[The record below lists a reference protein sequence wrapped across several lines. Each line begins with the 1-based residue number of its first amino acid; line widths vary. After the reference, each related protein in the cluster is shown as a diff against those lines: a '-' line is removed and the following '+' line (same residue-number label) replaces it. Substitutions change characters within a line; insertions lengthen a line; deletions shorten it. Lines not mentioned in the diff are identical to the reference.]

1 MSNDALGNKIR
12 YKQNLSLNGKYGWRT
27 IFARCRYQPY
37 RIIFLPVLL
46 LISVL
51 VRCFYKISS
60 FSRRNTNHKG
70 QIKPIALYLPQY
82 HTIPENDD
90 WWGKGFTEWTNVRK
104 AKPLFPGHYQP
115 HVPHPDIGYYDL
127 SDVSVMKKQADMAK
141 RYGIYGFCFYYYH
154 FKDGKRLL
162 EKPLNNWLS
171 HPEIDFPFC
180 FSWAN
185 ENWTRSW
192 DGGDKKVIMP
202 QDYDKSNMNLMIRE
216 MISAFKDK
224 RYIKVDGKPVLLVYR
239 PEIIPNCLDVVAR
252 WREIAVE
259 NGFPGLYLVM
269 MQNFSFNNPT
279 MFGMDAASEFAA
291 IKRHGSLF
299 EENEV
304 DVMPLVGLNA
314 VRYDAVRR
322 FHREQNAKS
331 FIRYKCVCPG
341 WDNTPRRG
349 YESHFILDAAPCK
362 FEKMLEDAC
371 RATLEDA
378 ELKKNGYVFINAW
391 NEWGEGAHLEPDEK
405 YGYANLEAVKRC
417 VSRFA

>member
-1 MSNDALGNKIR
+1 M
-12 YKQNLSLNGKYGWRT
+12 
-27 IFARCRYQPY
+27 
-37 RIIFLPVLL
+37 
-46 LISVL
+46 
-51 VRCFYKISS
+51 FYKISS
-60 FSRRNTNHKG
+60 FSRRNTNLKG

-127 SDVSVMKKQADMAK
+127 SNVSVMKKQADMAK

-162 EKPLNNWLS
+162 EKPLNNWLQ

-180 FSWAN
+180 FAWAN

-202 QDYDKSNMNLMIRE
+202 QDYDKPNMNRMIRE
-216 MISAFKDK
+216 MIPAFKDK
-224 RYIKVDGKPVLLVYR
+224 RYIKVDGKPMLLVYR
-239 PEIIPNCLDVVAR
+239 PEIIPNCRDVVAR

-269 MQNFSFNNPT
+269 MQNFSFNNPI

-304 DVMPLVGLNA
+304 DVKPLIGLNA

-322 FHREQNAKS
+322 FHREQNAKN

-349 YESHFILDAAPCK
+349 QESHFILDAAPCK

-371 RATLEDA
+371 RATLEHA

-391 NEWGEGAHLEPDEK
+391 NEWGEGNYIEPCIK
-405 YGYANLEAVKRC
+405 YGRGYINVLKRNL
-417 VSRFA
+417 S

>member
-1 MSNDALGNKIR
+1 
-12 YKQNLSLNGKYGWRT
+12 
-27 IFARCRYQPY
+27 
-37 RIIFLPVLL
+37 LPVLL

-51 VRCFYKISS
+51 VRCFSKISS
-60 FSRRNTNHKG
+60 FSRRNTNLKG

-202 QDYDKSNMNLMIRE
+202 QDYDKSNMNRMILE
-216 MISAFKDK
+216 MIPAFKDK
-224 RYIKVDGKPVLLVYR
+224 RYIKVDGKPMLLVYR
-239 PEIIPNCLDVVAR
+239 PEIIPDVQNTVNE
-252 WREIAVE
+252 WRKIVIG

-269 MQNFSFNNPT
+269 MQNFDFRSPLE
-279 MFGMDAASEFAA
+279 FGMDAATEFAGVRGNCVSNLYYA
-291 IKRHGSLF
+291 KEYNVKLLK
-299 EENEV
+299 
-304 DVMPLVGLNA
+304 DLNF
-314 VRYDAVRR
+314 VRYDAVKA
-322 FHREQNAKS
+322 FHCSLNNS
-331 FIRYKCVCPG
+331 DFLRYKCVCPG
-341 WDNTPRRG
+341 WDNSPRRG
-349 YESHFILDAAPCK
+349 SQGHFIIDSSPK
-362 FEKMLEDAC
+362 SFSDFFYDAC
-371 RATLEDA
+371 VQTIKDKRSQKD
-378 ELKKNGYVFINAW
+378 GFVFINAW
-391 NEWGEGAHLEPDEK
+391 NEWGEGAHLEPDEN
-405 YGYANLEAVKRC
+405 YGYANLEVVRSVLKL
-417 VSRFA
+417 FAN